1 MSQIN
6 VSKNNDNYI
15 QNSTKLI
22 TGDEISSLNQ
32 EPNEFSIFFSD
43 IDKLRQSNNNKR
55 IFDFLMKHYKTKDDE
70 DEFINYFYKGNYES
84 PSQFKA
90 KEFVSVGIFEDLSY
104 YPKWMNESKLEQAIK
119 TLKEKFGI
127 FYWHRTKGDG
137 NCFYRSVIVSYFEII
152 ISKSIKENKP
162 ELFFCL
168 VKEVLFTQFP
178 EQKQKFHQ
186 KTLTVLLFIYEEIQ
200 KHNEKAFD
208 IFYRAINMSDSVE
221 KSLILWFKI
230 KLVLFLKQ
238 NLELEIA
245 GIKLIQC
252 IPGLDLD
259 DEMNYDINQ
268 VLEYID
274 KKILKSNEYVEG
286 YPLYITP
293 FILKCNLDIYY
304 LNNSEHTITQEKMI
318 YHRDL
323 MFVPVDSCLPFLD
336 NDEENNISL
345 LFKDPHYES
354 LLTRERVN
362 KIVDIYS
369 NPDIILVE
377 GIMNTKCYDK
387 YKTEVLEYINTVNK
401 KRSGNCFLDKKFTKT
416 ETLCVKCGK
425 EMDFRLPCGC
435 TVCFE
440 CSLAV
445 INSTKGSVQLCKCN
459 YVLNDSDIEMIINN
473 QKR

>member
-178 EQKQKFHQ
+178 EQKQKFHE

-208 IFYRAINMSDSVE
+208 IFYRATT
-221 KSLILWFKI
+221 F
-230 KLVLFLKQ
+230 
-238 NLELEIA
+238 
-245 GIKLIQC
+245 
-252 IPGLDLD
+252 
-259 DEMNYDINQ
+259 
-268 VLEYID
+268 
-274 KKILKSNEYVEG
+274 
-286 YPLYITP
+286 
-293 FILKCNLDIYY
+293 
-304 LNNSEHTITQEKMI
+304 
-318 YHRDL
+318 
-323 MFVPVDSCLPFLD
+323 
-336 NDEENNISL
+336 
-345 LFKDPHYES
+345 
-354 LLTRERVN
+354 
-362 KIVDIYS
+362 
-369 NPDIILVE
+369 
-377 GIMNTKCYDK
+377 
-387 YKTEVLEYINTVNK
+387 
-401 KRSGNCFLDKKFTKT
+401 
-416 ETLCVKCGK
+416 
-425 EMDFRLPCGC
+425 
-435 TVCFE
+435 
-440 CSLAV
+440 
-445 INSTKGSVQLCKCN
+445 
-459 YVLNDSDIEMIINN
+459 
-473 QKR
+473 